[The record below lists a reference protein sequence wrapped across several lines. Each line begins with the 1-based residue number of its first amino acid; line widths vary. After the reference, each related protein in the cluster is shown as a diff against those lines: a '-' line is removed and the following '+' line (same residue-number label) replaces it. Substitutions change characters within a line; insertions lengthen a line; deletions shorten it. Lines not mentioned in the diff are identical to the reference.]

1 MVILTMYD
9 KCKSYRWKDD
19 AGLEAHA
26 IPLKK
31 YRSPDGL
38 PTDICIF
45 TITTEPRKDT
55 KNKALPDL
63 QLKILL
69 ILRDPN
75 SDRYP
80 GYWAFPGGFSTEH
93 ETIDECAE
101 RELREETHL
110 SNEAVH
116 IEQLRTYYRP
126 GRDPGGWIPTVV
138 YYALVNEERL
148 SGFKADDDAADA
160 RLFTV
165 EEALAMQLA
174 FDHHEILQDAVK
186 RVQEKMLQT
195 NIAKEFLPREFTL
208 SELRKVIE
216 TVVPAFQVDRSNFG
230 KKLVSTQSRKGLIE
244 PATDAQ
250 GRIKYSNNTSQS
262 KAMLY
267 RFTDY
272 VPPLTIY

>member
-1 MVILTMYD
+1 MATE
-9 KCKSYRWKDD
+9 STT
-19 AGLEAHA
+19 
-26 IPLKK
+26 PKK

-38 PTDICIF
+38 PTDICLF
-45 TITTEPRKDT
+45 TITTEPRRDT

-63 QLKILL
+63 TLKVLL
-69 ILRDPN
+69 IQRDPK
-75 SDRYP
+75 SDRFP

-93 ETIDECAE
+93 ETIDACAE

-110 SNEAVH
+110 SPEAVH
-116 IEQLRTYYRP
+116 IEQLRTYYAP

-138 YYALVNEERL
+138 YYALVNESRL

-160 RLFTV
+160 RLFSV
-165 EEALAMQLA
+165 EEAMGMQLA
-174 FDHHEILQDAVK
+174 FDHNLILQDALQ

-208 SELRKVIE
+208 SELLKVIE
-216 TVVPAFQVDRSNFG
+216 TVVPSFQADRSNFG
-230 KKLVSTQSRKGLIE
+230 KKLVSTQARKGIIE
-244 PATDAQ
+244 IATDAL
-250 GRIKYSNNTSQS
+250 GLEKYSNSTSQT
-262 KAMLY
+262 KAKLY